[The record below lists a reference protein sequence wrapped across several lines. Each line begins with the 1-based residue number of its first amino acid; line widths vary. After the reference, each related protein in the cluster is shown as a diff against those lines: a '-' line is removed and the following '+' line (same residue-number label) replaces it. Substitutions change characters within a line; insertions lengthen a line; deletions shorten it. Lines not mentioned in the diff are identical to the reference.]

1 MNVKKKLKELEGRLE
16 SLEKV
21 LFGVLRMI
29 SNTLR
34 KDHEAFSELEN
45 RVEDLECS
53 GKF

>member
-1 MNVKKKLKELEGRLE
+1 MNIKQKLKELEGRLE

-21 LFGVLRMI
+21 LFDVLRTV
-29 SNTLR
+29 SNTLQ
-34 KDHEAFSELEN
+34 KNQEALSELEN